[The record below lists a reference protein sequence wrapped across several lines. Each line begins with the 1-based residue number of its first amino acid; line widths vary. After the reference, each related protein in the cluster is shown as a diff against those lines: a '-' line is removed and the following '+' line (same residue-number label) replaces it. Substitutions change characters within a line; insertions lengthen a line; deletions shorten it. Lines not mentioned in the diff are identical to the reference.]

1 MSLHFELVVP
11 ARVALDQPLVVGA
24 RLRNDGDAPVTTS
37 ARLNL
42 HEGDLLAAVTRPDG
56 TSGQVVWAWPIDSAL
71 REVEL
76 APGEL
81 LEGGVLLHWAVA
93 GLVMPVAGR
102 YTVAASFTA
111 SHDVLV
117 EAEPVDVVRADAVDD
132 DGRAA
137 QGLVSQ
143 EDVARSLASA
153 STIGAASDALDELA
167 QRGPPTARLLAG
179 LARSDPGEVR
189 GSVADVVSADGPV
202 TAAAVVTASVPPGLF
217 PDDERVAW
225 AGEALAAA
233 PGLTATATTTAA
245 ATARP
250 ADAPAE
256 VDRARALLA
265 GRPHTAP

>member
-1 MSLHFELVVP
+1 MSLRLELAVP
-11 ARVALDQPLVVGA
+11 ARVGLDQPLVVSA
-24 RLRNDGDAPVTTS
+24 RLRNDGAAPVTTS

-42 HEGDLLAAVTRPDG
+42 HEGDLQVAVTQPDG
-56 TSGQVVWAWPIDSAL
+56 TSGRVVWAWPIDSAL

-93 GLVMPVAGR
+93 GLVMPVAGT

-111 SHDVLV
+111 TSDVLV
-117 EAEPVDVVRADAVDD
+117 EAEPVEVARVDAADD
-132 DGRAA
+132 DGQAA

-143 EDVARSLASA
+143 PDVARSLASA
-153 STIGAASDALDELA
+153 STLGGTSDALDELA
-167 QRGPPTARLLAG
+167 RKGPPPARLLAG
-179 LARSDPGEVR
+179 LARSDQGEVR
-189 GSVADVVSADGPV
+189 GSVSDVVSSAGPV

-225 AGEALAAA
+225 AGDALAAG
-233 PGLTATATTTAA
+233 PGVAATATAAA
-245 ATARP
+245 AVEPDARS
-250 ADAPAE
+250 AE

-265 GRPHTAP
+265 GQPHTAP